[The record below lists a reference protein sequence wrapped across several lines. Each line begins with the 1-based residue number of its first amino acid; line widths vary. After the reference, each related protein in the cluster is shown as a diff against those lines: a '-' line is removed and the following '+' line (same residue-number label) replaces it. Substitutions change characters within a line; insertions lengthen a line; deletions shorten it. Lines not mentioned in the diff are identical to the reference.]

1 MRHGHHQ
8 NRRSVGFR
16 AACLA
21 GALLLLALAVFGVTK
36 WMEKGTDQPEA
47 TGDYRQRLS
56 YEALIEVDG
65 GTYRPKRRLTTI
77 LLIGVDRETEPVTRV
92 SYRNGG
98 QADFLRLLVIDDDRK
113 CVSQIQIDRDTMT
126 PITTIGV
133 MGDRSGV
140 RTAQIAL
147 SHAFGDGQ
155 AQSCQLTVEAV
166 SKLLLGI
173 NIDFYAAMNM
183 DGIPVLNDAVG
194 GVTVTIEDDFSASD
208 PAMVPGA
215 TLKLTGEQARLFV
228 RGRQSVSDG
237 TNVNRMARQQVFMSA
252 LAKEIERRQSEDSR
266 FFEELYDTLTPYAVT
281 NLTKARLINEA
292 WFASD
297 YEQPAA
303 YSLKGEHR
311 IGMTGFMQFFPDEDA
326 IRQLV
331 LELFYEEVR

>member
-1 MRHGHHQ
+1 MRSGHHRS
-8 NRRSVGFR
+8 RRSVGLQ
-16 AACLA
+16 AACLT
-21 GALLLLALAVFGVTK
+21 GLLLLLALAVFGVTK
-36 WMEKGTDQPEA
+36 WMQGPEPPEA
-47 TGDYRQRLS
+47 TGDYRQRLN

-65 GTYRPKRRLTTI
+65 VTYRPKRRLTTI
-77 LLIGVDRETEPVTRV
+77 LLIGVDREKEPVTTV

-98 QADFLRLLVIDDDRK
+98 QADFLRLLVIDDSRK

-133 MGDRSGV
+133 MGNRSGV

-166 SKLLLGI
+166 SKLLLGV

-194 GVTVTIEDDFSASD
+194 GVTVTIQDDFSESD

-237 TNVNRMARQQVFMSA
+237 TNVNRMARQQVFMRA
-252 LAKEIERRQSEDSR
+252 LADEIQRQQSKDSS
-266 FFEELYDTLTPYAVT
+266 FFEKLYDTLTPHAVT

-297 YEQPAA
+297 YEQPAP
-303 YSLKGEHR
+303 YSLEGEHR
-311 IGMTGFMQFFPDEDA
+311 IGATGFMQFFPDEEA
-326 IRQLV
+326 LRKLV